1 MTSRV
6 FIGIDPGL
14 TGAIAVIADGDLCDV
29 IDMPT
34 VGRGKAGRQTV
45 NSAALAGHL
54 RECLSRHSG
63 ASVQA
68 VVEDVAARPKQGVSS
83 MFRFG
88 HSCGIVSGVLGAM
101 RIPVEYVSPQRWKR
115 AFGLLGA
122 HKDASRGKAIDMYPS
137 APLSLKKHHGR
148 AEAILLARWLHDQ
161 ETT

>member
-14 TGAIAVIADGDLCDV
+14 TGAIAVIADGELFDV

-45 NSAALAGHL
+45 NSAALASHL
-54 RECLSRHSG
+54 RECLSSHPG

-68 VVEDVAARPKQGVSS
+68 VVEDVAARPKQGVSGV
-83 MFRFG
+83 FRFG
-88 HSCGIVSGVLGAM
+88 HSCGSVAGVLGAM
-101 RIPVEYVSPQRWKR
+101 RIPVDYVAPTRWKR

-122 HKDASRGKAIDMYPS
+122 DKDASRGKASDLYPG
-137 APLSLKKHHGR
+137 APISLKKHHGR
-148 AEAILLARWLHDQ
+148 ADAILLARWAYDQ
-161 ETT
+161 AMA